1 MKLNKNRDEAD
12 LFLQSEAKERRHTPG
27 SDKKASSVRGCEV
40 SPEIEEE
47 RIKEWVWEIFVLST
61 LGSIT
66 ATSTSTD
73 DSECEEERDRKIKM
87 IKSEAKRKEAHTWLG

>member
-47 RIKEWVWEIFVLST
+47 RIKE
-61 LGSIT
+61 
-66 ATSTSTD
+66 
-73 DSECEEERDRKIKM
+73 
-87 IKSEAKRKEAHTWLG
+87 